1 MASRRP
7 IYRKQEKRSISKT
20 GLLFCMLLAGG
31 VMLVPI
37 GGDFV
42 YAAKTKLRDLA
53 LTSGLIEFKDCVVT
67 PDHTLACS
75 SHAAGIPLAAALR
88 RMEDSETLAETEK
101 QQRLRAESA
110 MRDLALEVAR
120 LATQAAQS
128 QLAEKANRFPPL
140 AGEVTPTGMTG
151 TTVPAKAPNTGSAT
165 VVDRAA
171 TPQVVDEPLI
181 PPAEDD
187 ADEPATF
194 PLTPQNE

>member
-1 MASRRP
+1 MATRRP

-42 YAAKTKLRDLA
+42 HAGKTKLRDLA
-53 LTSGLIEFKDCVVT
+53 LNSGLIEFKDCVVT
-67 PDHTLACS
+67 ADRTLACS
-75 SHAAGIPLAAALR
+75 SHAVGMPLAAALR
-88 RMEDSETLAETEK
+88 RMEDSEALAETEK

-110 MRDLALEVAR
+110 VRDLALEVAR
-120 LATQAAQS
+120 LANQAAQA

-140 AGEVTPTGMTG
+140 AGEVTPTGITG
-151 TTVPAKAPNTGSAT
+151 TTTPAKTPSAGSAA
-165 VVDRAA
+165 VVNRAA
-171 TPQVVDEPLI
+171 TPQVADEPLF

-194 PLTPQNE
+194 PLTPSNE